1 MTGDKQEQKK
11 APTITEL
18 IDGDEGLKSK
28 RKLLAITS
36 LILLALTFSGAKVE
50 EANTF
55 ILKLKFDNQN
65 GIAILLVLAIV
76 FLLIRYYNYAKP
88 YHEKL
93 FREWSGRMLEHRY
106 FYSFC
111 HNQDVFTGLVMN
123 KAPKVITY
131 EAVQYDG
138 LTFTYHYKCSFFKR
152 SFIYNY
158 ADANDV
164 FSEEA
169 GVGWKNYLKVIG
181 YELKYRVERYF
192 NHRAHLDIL
201 APYFLGVIAVASY
214 YFHKDLQLALIFL
227 AAK

>member
-28 RKLLAITS
+28 RKLLTITS

-55 ILKLKFDNQN
+55 ILKLKFENQN

-93 FREWSGRMLEHRY
+93 FREWSGRMLKESY
-106 FYSFC
+106 FYLPC
-111 HNQDVFTGLVMN
+111 HHSDTITGLVHDL
-123 KAPKVITY
+123 APKKVIADQIDPWNWYTFHY
-131 EAVQYDG
+131 EIGFLKRGIRFSWTDQHDSYDE
-138 LTFTYHYKCSFFKR
+138 FVS
-152 SFIYNY
+152 
-158 ADANDV
+158 
-164 FSEEA
+164 
-169 GVGWKNYLKVIG
+169 VGWKNYLKVMG
-181 YELKYRVERYF
+181 YEVKYRIGRYF
-192 NHRAHLDIL
+192 THRENLDIL
-201 APYFLGVIAVASY
+201 APYFLGVFSILSY
-214 YFHKDLQLALIFL
+214 FFNAELSSTLSALSVTG
-227 AAK
+227 